1 MAKPPILILQMQRM
15 GDTILTFPLVLWL
28 TRRYPGHPVWIVA
41 ERMFYE
47 ALLSVSPA
55 VTYFPWE
62 GTGRLLKERFLL
74 CLNLS
79 HRPEAAE
86 LAGRVQAEATFGT
99 VAAPDGAH
107 YINGFFQLYRAALTH
122 CNRHNRLHWADLNAL
137 DIVPLD
143 ELRATRWPL
152 PRTLSQD
159 ARAVGLF
166 VGASERAKR
175 PEPGF
180 WAALSDELHGRGFRP
195 VLFGGPGE
203 RELAAEIQRR
213 ARCRVLNQ
221 AGRLG
226 LGELAAVCQTMQ
238 LMITPDT
245 GPMHLAAWTGA
256 KVLNL
261 SMGPVN
267 PWETGPY
274 QPGHYVLRAAKSC
287 VGCWECGKTSPDKQ
301 GDGLPCHQ
309 TFSPSR
315 VALLAS
321 LLTKDR
327 PGDLERLRLPGGR
340 LLLTARDD
348 AGLYTLRPVIGAAP
362 EARELVSR
370 LWSAFFG
377 WRAGLWDQ
385 DRPAED
391 ARALLQSQP
400 KLAMALRGVLP
411 RFGRELRRSL
421 AGKDVT
427 LDQHFWRAVPSMARP
442 LSSWLHL
449 FLQNADYSLHAKR
462 ESLEML
468 EVLSIFLAD
477 S

>member
-1 MAKPPILILQMQRM
+1 MAKPPILILQLQRM

-41 ERMFYE
+41 ERVFYE
-47 ALLSVSPA
+47 ALMSVSPA

-62 GTGRLLKERFLL
+62 GTGQLLKERFLL

-86 LAGRVQAEATFGT
+86 LAGRVQAEAVFGT
-99 VAAPDGAH
+99 VARPDGARYVH
-107 YINGFFQLYRAALTH
+107 GFFQLYRAALTH
-122 CNRHNRLHWADLNAL
+122 CNRHNRLHWADMNAL
-137 DIVPLD
+137 DVVSAD
-143 ELRATRWPL
+143 DLRSTHWPL
-152 PRTLSQD
+152 PRTLGKDS
-159 ARAVGLF
+159 RAVGLF

-175 PEPGF
+175 PDPVF
-180 WAALSDELHGRGFRP
+180 WAALSDDLHGRGFRP

-203 RELAAEIQRR
+203 RELAAEVQRR

-226 LGELAAVCQTMQ
+226 LGELAAVGQALQ

-245 GPMHLAAWTGA
+245 GPMHLAAWTGT

-274 QPGHYVLRAAKSC
+274 QPGHYVLRAARSC
-287 VGCWECGKTSPDKQ
+287 VGCWECDRFGS
-301 GDGLPCHQ
+301 GGHGESMPCHEA
-309 TFSPSR
+309 FVPSR

-321 LLTKDR
+321 LLAR
-327 PGDLERLRLPGGR
+327 GRSGDLERLRLPGGR
-340 LLLTARDD
+340 LLLTGRDD
-348 AGLYTLRPVIGAAP
+348 DGLYALRPVIGAVP
-362 EARELVSR
+362 GARELVSR

-377 WRAGLWDQ
+377 WRAGLWDRV
-385 DRPAED
+385 RPAAD
-391 ARALLQSQP
+391 ARALLQERP
-400 KLAMALRGVLP
+400 ALAMVLRRVLP
-411 RFGRELRRSL
+411 HFGRELRLSL
-421 AGKDVT
+421 AGKTAT
-427 LDQHFWRAVPSMARP
+427 LDRNFWRAVPPLARP

-449 FLQNADYSLHAKR
+449 FLQNADYSLHSRR

-468 EVLSIFLAD
+468 EALSALLTD

>member
-41 ERMFYE
+41 ERVFYE

-62 GTGRLLKERFLL
+62 GTSRLLKERFLL

-79 HRPEAAE
+79 HRPEAAD

-99 VAAPDGAH
+99 VTAPDGAR
-107 YINGFFQLYRAALTH
+107 YIRGFFQLYRATLTH

-137 DIVPLD
+137 DAVPMD
-143 ELRATRWPL
+143 DLRATRWPL
-152 PRTLSQD
+152 PRTLSED
-159 ARAVGLF
+159 ARGIGLF

-175 PEPGF
+175 PAAGF
-180 WAALSDELHGRGFRP
+180 WASLAEGLHGRGFRP

-203 RELAAEIQRR
+203 RELAAEVQRL

-226 LGELAAVCQTMQ
+226 LGELAAVGQTMQ

-245 GPMHLAAWTGA
+245 GPMHLAAWTGT

-287 VGCWECGKTSPDKQ
+287 VGCWECGKSSPDRQ
-301 GDGLPCHQ
+301 GDGLPCHG
-309 TFSPSR
+309 TFAPSR

-321 LLTKDR
+321 LLAKNR
-327 PGDLERLRLPGGR
+327 IENLERLRLPGQR
-340 LLLTARDD
+340 LLRTERDD
-348 AGLYTLRPVIGAAP
+348 SGLYVLQPVLGAAP
-362 EARELVSR
+362 EARELISR
-370 LWSAFFG
+370 LWSSFFG
-377 WRAGLWDQ
+377 WRAGLWSQ
-385 DRPAED
+385 ERPAAD
-391 ARALLQSQP
+391 ARMLVRSQP
-400 KLAMALRGVLP
+400 GLAMALRRVLP
-411 RFGRELRRSL
+411 RFGRELNLGL
-421 AGKDVT
+421 AGKTAT
-427 LDQHFWRAVPSMARP
+427 LDKDFWRAVPPLARP

-449 FLQNADYSLHAKR
+449 FLQNSDFSLQAKR

-468 EVLSIFLAD
+468 EILSILLAEA
-477 S
+477 